1 MNRRNL
7 RQYEFECDCGHIW
20 IDDHNLGCPMCQNH
34 NDIIRRDY
42 NSLPPE
48 TFNRKYKNH

>member
-1 MNRRNL
+1 MNRRTL
-7 RQYEFECDCGHIW
+7 RQYEFECTCGYIW
-20 IDDHNLGCPMCQNH
+20 IDDHNLGCPMCQNR